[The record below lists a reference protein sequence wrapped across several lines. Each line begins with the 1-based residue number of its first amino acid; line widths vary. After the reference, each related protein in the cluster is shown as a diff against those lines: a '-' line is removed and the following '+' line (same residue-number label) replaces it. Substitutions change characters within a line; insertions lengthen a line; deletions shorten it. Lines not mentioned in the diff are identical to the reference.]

1 MCSGRVDLAFIFRA
15 FSKGVDGVLIG
26 GCRLGECNY
35 ITHGNFD
42 ALSNYYIGQ
51 RLMAYIGLDPQRLR
65 IEFMSGA
72 DGGLLAEVCN
82 DFADQIKAIGP
93 IGRNEGLDP
102 NQLKIK
108 LAAVEKLVPY
118 IRLVERERLRP
129 PVKTE
134 AAYRAFFTSE
144 ENNRLIDEI
153 IAAPLAMS
161 EITTLLRQNPRST
174 AEIAAAM
181 GLNQSEVSR
190 YLKRSSR
197 YGLLRYDMNQNQYT
211 LA

>member
-15 FSKGVDGVLIG
+15 FAKGVDGVLVG

-72 DGGLLAEVCN
+72 DGGLLAEVCD

-93 IGRNEGLDP
+93 IGLSEEISP
-102 NQLKIK
+102 QQLNIK

-134 AAYRAFFTSE
+134 EAYLTYFASDE
-144 ENNRLIDEI
+144 IQRLIDDI
-153 IAAPLAMS
+153 IIGPLAMS
-161 EITTLLRQNPRST
+161 EITTLLRENPRST
-174 AEIAAAM
+174 AEIAEVL
-181 GLNQSEVSR
+181 GRNPSEVSR
-190 YLKRSSR
+190 YLKSSSR
-197 YGLLRYDMNQNQYT
+197 FGLVRYDTHQNHYA

>member
-15 FSKGVDGVLIG
+15 FAKLIG

-42 ALSNYYIGQ
+42 ALSNYHIGQ

-72 DGGLLAEVCN
+72 DGGLLAEVCD
-82 DFADQIKAIGP
+82 DFAYQIKALGP
-93 IGRNEGLDP
+93 IGFSEKIGP
-102 NQLKIK
+102 QQLKIK

-118 IRLVERERLRP
+118 IRLAERERLRP

-134 AAYRAFFTSE
+134 EAYRTYFTSE
-144 ENNRLIDEI
+144 EIQRLIDDI
-153 IAAPLAMS
+153 IIGPLAMS
-161 EITTLLRQNPRST
+161 EITTLLRENPRST
-174 AEIAAAM
+174 AEIAEVL
-181 GLNQSEVSR
+181 GRNPSEVSR
-190 YLKRSSR
+190 YLKSSSR
-197 YGLLRYDMNQNQYT
+197 FGLVRYDMHQNHYA